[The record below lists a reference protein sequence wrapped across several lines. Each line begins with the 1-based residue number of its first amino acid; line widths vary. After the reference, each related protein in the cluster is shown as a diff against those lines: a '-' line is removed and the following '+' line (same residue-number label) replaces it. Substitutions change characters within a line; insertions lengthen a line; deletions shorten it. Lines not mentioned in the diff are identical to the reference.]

1 MSIKDELQTELK
13 AAMKARDRRR
23 LDVIRQIETEVSRR
37 TTAPGFSG
45 TVDDELYRSVIAG
58 YVKKMEKARGEYE
71 QMGDR
76 GRDMADK
83 LAFEIEYLGR
93 WLPKKLSEDETRRLV
108 EEAIAEL
115 GVDDPKQAGRVIGYL
130 MKTHA
135 DLDGATVG
143 RLVRE
148 RLQ

>member
-45 TVDDELYRSVIAG
+45 AVDDELYRSVIAG
-58 YVKKMEKARGEYE
+58 YVKKMGKAKGEYE

-115 GVDDPKQAGRVIGYL
+115 GVDDPKQAGRVIGHL
-130 MKTHA
+130 MKTHG

>member
-45 TVDDELYRSVIAG
+45 AVDDELYRSVIAG

-115 GVDDPKQAGRVIGYL
+115 GVDVLFTRPGVGRTG
-130 MKTHA
+130 

>member
-1 MSIKDELQTELK
+1 MSIKDDLQAELK

-23 LDVIRQIETEVSRR
+23 LDVIRQIETEVSRHA
-37 TTAPGFSG
+37 TAPGFKG
-45 TVDDELYRSVIAG
+45 EIDDDLYQTVIVG
-58 YVKKMEKARGEYE
+58 YVKKMEKAKREYD
-71 QMGDR
+71 QMGER

-83 LAFEIEYLGR
+83 LAFEIEYLER
-93 WLPKKLSEDETRRLV
+93 WLPTMRSEEETRRLV
-108 EEAIAEL
+108 DEAIAEL
-115 GVDDPKQAGRVIGYL
+115 GVDDPKQAGRVIGHL
-130 MKTHA
+130 MKTYG